1 MEFLRADCTSE
12 FSRGQDPIETSPMF
26 ASFFEL
32 LLVWAASCCEKPN
45 RRELSGALI
54 NQRR

>member
-12 FSRGQDPIETSPMF
+12 FSRGQDPIETSPMS

-32 LLVWAASCCEKPN
+32 LLRSGRLRAVRN
-45 RRELSGALI
+45 RTGENFQGL
-54 NQRR
+54 